1 MKTKDG
7 GKMAA
12 FFKVFLKKMLKGKQ
26 KTKKPI
32 NINYTILIGF
42 YGQGIRLYCQIE
54 SKFTN

>member
-7 GKMAA
+7 DKMAA
-12 FFKVFLKKMLKGKQ
+12 FLRCFKKMLKGKQ

-32 NINYTILIGF
+32 NINYTILIVF
-42 YGQGIRLYCQIE
+42 FGQGIRLYCQIE